1 MRPGTAALAQR
12 AVGRVAWRVLLLV
25 CVCASAV
32 AIVAVADH
40 RDKQRRAER
49 AELAEWYCSH
59 LGTFCGGVSSAKI
72 ERRWNEREV
81 VYKGAMGVLVA
92 LGAASALGFRPRRR

>member
-25 CVCASAV
+25 CVCASAL
-32 AIVAVADH
+32 AIVAVLDH
-40 RDKQRRAER
+40 RHKNQRIDR
-49 AELAEWYCSH
+49 AELAEWYCVH
-59 LGTFCGGVSSAKI
+59 FGMGCGGVRAASI

-81 VYKGAMGVLVA
+81 VYKGAMCVLAAV
-92 LGAASALGFRPRRR
+92 GAASALGLRPRRQ